1 MDTRSQFAGR
11 YKKDLSTE
19 TLRAKVARRKS
30 ITQKENRHKEFR
42 KGRGLALVDG
52 NVTMCREYE
61 LSVLEEAGEPS
72 FMKGN
77 ESVAGVSK
85 PKQQMSKERLEML
98 QRFKEEKLLR
108 KLKDQREKA
117 AKGVFK
123 CGLYKPDV
131 MLLPPAPP
139 QKAVKV
145 KPKDQLAPP
154 TTRVT
159 RSAAKAENSA
169 NKTTRSQHVPTGV
182 LNSSKIL
189 AERTVPRGRGQ
200 SSTLKKADKEHKVVP
215 PPTRPLRTTVASA
228 AKVPPKSIAVTK
240 PQEKIVK
247 ENKVEPTVQEKSQ
260 PQLAPICK
268 TEELVKPQL
277 EVHAEEDICK
287 ETTSETETAGGA
299 SSLARE
305 RKPSFA
311 PDNYKFQP
319 LEGLCHYKL
328 KPMSPGQADRFLN
341 PSFTWSPV
349 RSEKTNLLESP
360 KKETKGQNH
369 LLPDDQ
375 DLEPTV
381 CAVETNTTSP
391 PQRKEC
397 VTEQNSCTSAQ
408 QSPPSQTI
416 ISDALQE
423 NKELEQLEER
433 QHDVP
438 YFRNILKSETE
449 RLFIL
454 SAEWEKKVDADIPE
468 DAKDLIRTTVGQTR
482 LLITER
488 FKQFEGLVDN
498 CEFKRGEKETT
509 CTDLDGFW
517 DMIYFQVEDVGKKFV
532 NLGKL
537 EENSWQQNTVQTK
550 RAVKKRIVSVPKQS
564 QGDNG
569 RAAARSRLAAIKAAL
584 KDKGKPTEPVAE
596 VASDVPKQLDLVVF
610 DAGFFRIESPAKP
623 KNDVKINR
631 RSSQTPKASKSITKT
646 SRIHVTGRFLEDDV
660 ECLEIKGS
668 KSPVGRV
675 LFTAEKE
682 STLNTEESSK
692 SSDFSDNKDDSSQA
706 SLVKYLV
713 PPECIDL
720 EFGDSPAAKPS
731 ERNLDSI
738 LTTNASL
745 VDDVFMTS
753 PGKTVEEISIHSPFT
768 DLGEFADADCK
779 IDDADG
785 IPLRGN
791 CSPSNT
797 VIRAPLA
804 FDSLACDLIVFSPM
818 EK

>member
-42 KGRGLALVDG
+42 KGRGLALADG
-52 NVTMCREYE
+52 KAQPRRERHG
-61 LSVLEEAGEPS
+61 SRV
-72 FMKGN
+72 
-77 ESVAGVSK
+77 VSK

-145 KPKDQLAPP
+145 KAKDQGDEKWEDVPSVDVQIAQLSKRATIPISEVAGLKDP
-154 TTRVT
+154 MDKRAETSCRRVFQSSGFQRKVT
-159 RSAAKAENSA
+159 LSSASVAKAQGIWLQSLESSLSDAMDEGLSKLFKNLKLANSFLVEA
-169 NKTTRSQHVPTGV
+169 AEESLKLLACNMGLSSVARRALWLRSWAADTA
-182 LNSSKIL
+182 SKSTL
-189 AERTVPRGRGQ
+189 CDLPFERTKLFG
-200 SSTLKKADKEHKVVP
+200 S
-215 PPTRPLRTTVASA
+215 PL
-228 AKVPPKSIAVTK
+228 
-240 PQEKIVK
+240 
-247 ENKVEPTVQEKSQ
+247 
-260 PQLAPICK
+260 
-268 TEELVKPQL
+268 EELIR
-277 EVHAEEDICK
+277 HI
-287 ETTSETETAGGA
+287 
-299 SSLARE
+299 
-305 RKPSFA
+305 
-311 PDNYKFQP
+311 
-319 LEGLCHYKL
+319 
-328 KPMSPGQADRFLN
+328 
-341 PSFTWSPV
+341 
-349 RSEKTNLLESP
+349 
-360 KKETKGQNH
+360 
-369 LLPDDQ
+369 
-375 DLEPTV
+375 TV
-381 CAVETNTTSP
+381 CTVETNTTTS

-397 VTEQNSCTSAQ
+397 VTEQYSCTSAQ

-423 NKELEQLEER
+423 NKELEQLEEP

-454 SAEWEKKVDADIPE
+454 STEWGKKVDGDIPE

-550 RAVKKRIVSVPKQS
+550 KAVKKRIVSAPKQS

-569 RAAARSRLAAIKAAL
+569 RAAARGRLAAIKAAL

-596 VASDVPKQLDLVVF
+596 VASDLPKQLELVVF

-623 KNDVKINR
+623 KKDVKINR
-631 RSSQTPKASKSITKT
+631 RSSQTPNASKSITKT
-646 SRIHVTGRFLEDDV
+646 SRIHVTGLFLEDDV

-675 LFTAEKE
+675 LFTADKE
-682 STLNTEESSK
+682 STLNTEESCK
-692 SSDFSDNKDDSSQA
+692 STDFSDNKDDSSQA
-706 SLVKYLV
+706 IPEKYLV
-713 PPECIDL
+713 PTECIDL
-720 EFGDSPAAKPS
+720 EFGDSSAAKPS
-731 ERNLDSI
+731 ECNLDAI
-738 LTTNASL
+738 LTTNASF
-745 VDDVFMTS
+745 VDDVFITS
-753 PGKTVEEISIHSPFT
+753 PGKTVEEISIHSPFK
-768 DLGEFADADCK
+768 DLLGEFADADCK
-779 IDDADG
+779 IDSDG
-785 IPLRGN
+785 IPLRGS

-797 VIRAPLA
+797 V
-804 FDSLACDLIVFSPM
+804 
-818 EK
+818 E